1 MRSPRHLTF
10 LGLALGTALG
20 CGTSAE
26 PSPEPTRI
34 DEGPLP
40 PPVEV
45 CIVESTG
52 HHARATVTPH
62 HGGMFDRSMPV
73 RPESLNWMD
82 SGGHCV
88 TPPVGDIPRVPCP
101 EGDPIPL
108 VTPRLCGR

>member
-1 MRSPRHLTF
+1 MRSRWQLIV
-10 LGLALGTALG
+10 LGSVLSSLLG
-20 CGTSAE
+20 CDTAAE
-26 PSPEPTRI
+26 PRPEPTRP

-62 HGGMFDRSMPV
+62 RAGMWDRSMPV
-73 RPESLNWMD
+73 DPAALNWMD

-88 TPPVGDIPRVPCP
+88 TPPVDDITRVPCP